1 MIIKSKYEGCGSIS
15 LTETG
20 YDYDFIAYIENDT
33 DKTQKIFVNDLEG
46 WYSEPIK
53 IAPHDRVGLFADE
66 EGRERLAFLFDGDF
80 KAIYEDK
87 RCANNG

>member
-15 LTETG
+15 LMETG
-20 YDYDFIAYIENDT
+20 HDYDFIAYLANDT
-33 DKTQKIFVNDLEG
+33 NKPQKIFVNDLEG
-46 WYSEPIK
+46 WYSKPIK
-53 IAPHDRVGLFADE
+53 IAPYGFVGLFADE
-66 EGRERLAFLFDGDF
+66 EGREQLAFLLDGDF

>member
-1 MIIKSKYEGCGSIS
+1 MIIKSKYENCGSIS

-20 YDYDFIAYIENDT
+20 HDYDFVAYIENDA

-46 WYSEPIK
+46 WYSGPIK
-53 IAPHDRVGLFADE
+53 IAPHDWVGLLADE
-66 EGRERLAFLFDGDF
+66 EGREQLAFLLDGDF
-80 KAIYEDK
+80 KVIYEDK